1 MRVLLI
7 ILGIYFG
14 NTCLFGQNNLKTVKR
29 DSTSEQQRTLSSSD
43 NFRSDINKLNTTIDS
58 LKSDKADINVVNRVK
73 EDLNKTLQKMYFI
86 FAGAIIIAMIIASL
100 FTYLTLNSKITRLK
114 KRIYK
119 LEEEKASLNKPVNNN
134 DEVSTSNETSTP
146 DSPLKI
152 TDEILMNIDNI
163 GVENVSTPL
172 ISHSKTYF
180 AGPDGAFF
188 HSEFEHQENTP
199 NKSLFEFMVNKDMPQ
214 EAKFSVLLTPYS
226 LNTIIN
232 NSSVF
237 EAVCEFSELNF
248 EANYIDSQR
257 PGKAKRTANG
267 WQVIEK
273 TKVRLGKT

>member
-14 NTCLFGQNNLKTVKR
+14 NTCLFGQKNLKTVKR
-29 DSTSEQQRTLSSSD
+29 DSTSKQQRTLSSSD
-43 NFRSDINKLNTTIDS
+43 NFRSDTNKLNTTIDS
-58 LKSDKADINVVNRVK
+58 LKSDKADLKVLNLVKK
-73 EDLNKTLQKMYFI
+73 EDLEKRIEKMYFI
-86 FAGAIIIAMIIASL
+86 FAGAIIIAMIIAIL
-100 FTYLTLNSKITRLK
+100 FTYLTLNPKITRLK
-114 KRIYK
+114 KRIDK
-119 LEEEKASLNKPVNNN
+119 LEEEKFSLNKHITNME
-134 DEVSTSNETSTP
+134 EVSIFNGTSTIN
-146 DSPLKI
+146 SPLKI
-152 TDEILMNIDNI
+152 TDEVPMDISNI
-163 GVENVSTPL
+163 EKTSTPE
-172 ISHSKTYF
+172 ISLSKTYF

-188 HSEFEHQENTP
+188 HSEYEHQENTP

-248 EANYIDSQR
+248 EANYIESQR

>member
-58 LKSDKADINVVNRVK
+58 LKSDKADLKVVNLVK
-73 EDLNKTLQKMYFI
+73 EDLEKRIEKMYFI
-86 FAGAIIIAMIIASL
+86 FSGAIIIAMIIASL
-100 FTYLTLNSKITRLK
+100 FTYFSFSQKINHLR
-114 KRIYK
+114 KRVRK
-119 LEEEKASLNKPVNNN
+119 LEEEKSFLSNQINNN
-134 DEVSTSNETSTP
+134 NEAGILNETSTINL
-146 DSPLKI
+146 PLKI
-152 TDEILMNIDNI
+152 TAEVPLERFS
-163 GVENVSTPL
+163 VEKTSIPTTA
-172 ISHSKTYF
+172 ITKTYF

-188 HSEFEHQENTP
+188 YSEFEHQENTP

-214 EAKFSVLLTPYS
+214 QAKFSVLLTPYS

>member
-1 MRVLLI
+1 MRVLFI

-14 NTCLFGQNNLKTVKR
+14 NICLYGQNNLGTAKP
-29 DSTSEQQRTLSSSD
+29 DSSSTQQRPLSSID
-43 NFRSDINKLNTTIDS
+43 NFRIDINKLGTAINS
-58 LKSDKADINVVNRVK
+58 LQSEKADLKKVNNVR
-73 EDLNKTLQKMYFI
+73 EDFEKRLEILYFI
-86 FAGAIIIAMIIASL
+86 FAGTIIIAMIIASL

-119 LEEEKASLNKPVNNN
+119 LEEEKFSLNKHITNKE
-134 DEVSTSNETSTP
+134 EVSIFNDTSTIN
-146 DSPLKI
+146 SPLKI
-152 TDEILMNIDNI
+152 TDEVPMDIGNI
-163 GVENVSTPL
+163 EKTSTPE
-172 ISHSKTYF
+172 ISLSMTYF

-188 HSEFEHQENTP
+188 HSEYEHQENTP
-199 NKSLFEFMVNKDMPQ
+199 NKSLFEFIVNPYMPQ
-214 EAKFSVLLTPYS
+214 EAKFSVLMTPYS